1 MAMAEEGVKF
11 FCDDQLGKLCRW
23 LRIIGQDA
31 VYEREIAD
39 EELIAR
45 ARSEGRTILTRDTR
59 LAAKAPG
66 AEVVLLDENYP
77 AHQLRE
83 VVLRFGDR
91 IEIRVFSRCVAC
103 NGEIEA
109 TAKEEVREKVPPFV
123 FSTQEKFTRCKSC
136 GKIYWQATHRERVDR
151 ALRDVLGELWKE
163 A

>member
-1 MAMAEEGVKF
+1 MAEETIKF

-39 EELIAR
+39 DELVAR
-45 ARSEGRTILTRDTR
+45 ARAQGRIILTRDTR

-66 AEVVLLDENYP
+66 AEVVLLNENYP
-77 AHQLRE
+77 ALQLRE
-83 VVLRFGDR
+83 VAQLFRDR
-91 IEIRVFSRCVAC
+91 IEISVFSRCVAC

-109 TAKEEVREKVPPFV
+109 VAKEEVREKVPPFV
-123 FSTQEKFTRCKSC
+123 FSTQEKFTRCRSC

-151 ALRDVLGELWKE
+151 TLCDVLAENRRQ
-163 A
+163 